1 MGANDLV
8 AIIQG
13 RMGSTRLPGK
23 ILMHVLRRP
32 LLSYQIERLRLSKL
46 ITRIIV
52 ATTTNAED
60 DPVGELAQGEKV
72 EIYRGSEHDVL
83 DRYYQAAKTFSAEH
97 IMRLT
102 ADCPLIDIDIC
113 DRISNEYFTSG
124 SDYVRTGETFAEGL
138 DCEIMSFKALER
150 SWRNAKLTSER
161 EHVTLY
167 IRNHTEQFAV
177 KILEQETDDSKYRI
191 TVDEEEDFHVVEAIL
206 KNLYIQDRP
215 YFGIEAIKQ
224 FLNANPDIYA
234 SNVNILRNEGLL
246 KSLAEDQPVME

>member
-1 MGANDLV
+1 MGPIGLV

-23 ILMHVLRRP
+23 ILMEVMRRP

-46 ITRIIV
+46 IARIIV

-60 DPVGELAQGEKV
+60 DPVVELAQGEKL

-97 IMRLT
+97 VMRLT

-124 SDYVRTGETFAEGL
+124 SDYVRTGETFAEGV

-167 IRNHTEQFAV
+167 IRNHTDQFTV
-177 KILEQETDDSKYRI
+177 KTLENETDDSKYRI
-191 TVDEEEDFHVVEAIL
+191 TVDEEADFHVVEAIL
-206 KNLYIQDRP
+206 KNLYIRARS
-215 YFGIEAIKQ
+215 YFGIEAIKK
-224 FLNANPDIYA
+224 FLKANPDIYA
-234 SNVNILRNEGLL
+234 LNANIVRNEGLL
-246 KSLAEDQPVME
+246 KSLAEDLAFIE

>member
-1 MGANDLV
+1 MGPVDLV

-23 ILMHVLRRP
+23 MLMQVMRRP

-46 ITRIIV
+46 ITRIII

-60 DPVGELAQGEKV
+60 DPVVELAQGEKV
-72 EIYRGSEHDVL
+72 ETYRGSEHDVL

-97 IMRLT
+97 VMRLT
-102 ADCPLIDIDIC
+102 ADCPLIDIDTC

-138 DCEIMSFKALER
+138 DCEIMSFEALER

-177 KILEQETDDSKYRI
+177 KIVENETDDSKYRI
-191 TVDEEEDFHVVEAIL
+191 TVDEEADFHVVEAIL
-206 KNLYIQDRP
+206 KNLYIRERP
-215 YFGIEAIKQ
+215 YFGIEAIKK
-224 FLNANPDIYA
+224 FFKANPEIYALNANIM
-234 SNVNILRNEGLL
+234 RNEGLL
-246 KSLAEDQPVME
+246 KSLDEDLVLIE

>member
-1 MGANDLV
+1 MGPIGLV

-13 RMGSTRLPGK
+13 RLGSTRLPGK
-23 ILMHVLRRP
+23 ILMEVMRRP

-60 DPVGELAQGEKV
+60 NPVVELAQGEKV

-97 IMRLT
+97 VMRLT

-138 DCEIMSFKALER
+138 DCEIMSFEALEC
-150 SWRNAKLTSER
+150 SWKEAKLKSER

-167 IRNHTEQFAV
+167 IRNHPDRFTV
-177 KILEQETDDSKYRI
+177 KIVENKTDDSKYRI
-191 TVDEEEDFHVVEAIL
+191 TIDEEADFHVIEAIF
-206 KNLYIQDRP
+206 KNLYIRDSP
-215 YFGIEAIKQ
+215 YFGIEPIKK
-224 FLNANPDIYA
+224 FLKANPEIYALNANI
-234 SNVNILRNEGLL
+234 VRNEGLL
-246 KSLAEDQPVME
+246 KSLAEDRALIE